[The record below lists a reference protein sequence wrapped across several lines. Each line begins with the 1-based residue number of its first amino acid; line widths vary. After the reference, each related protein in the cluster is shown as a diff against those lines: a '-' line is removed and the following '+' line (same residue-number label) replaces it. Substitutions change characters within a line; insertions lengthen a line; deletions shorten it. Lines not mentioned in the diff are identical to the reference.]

1 LEFEVG
7 KHVYIK
13 VSPMKGVK
21 RFDVGKHVLAWKL
34 ASENTAEAKGCW
46 QCQGTTKGISVKRS
60 M

>member
-21 RFDVGKHVLAWKL
+21 RFDVGKHVLSMEIGKREYGRSKKVL
-34 ASENTAEAKGCW
+34 AVPRYNKGH
-46 QCQGTTKGISVKRS
+46 QR
-60 M
+60 